1 MPARFESFFNSVE
14 HQCEPGRLLQLKIHK
29 IMEIVKLK
37 LADLEA
43 NIGQVPALPMNPR
56 QWTKTDVDTLAKSL
70 QETPE
75 LFEARPVLVV
85 PNGDKYVILGG
96 NMRFEASKA
105 LGLEEVPAIVFP
117 ATTPAETL
125 KAIVIKDNGAFGSW
139 DYDALANEWDDLPL
153 TDWGVPAWKEEEKE
167 SAPKEDLSDKI
178 DYEFKLEITCESEAE
193 QEKMYN
199 ELTERGFSC
208 RILTL

>member
-1 MPARFESFFNSVE
+1 M
-14 HQCEPGRLLQLKIHK
+14 K
-29 IMEIVKLK
+29 IVKLK
-37 LADLEA
+37 TADLEA
-43 NIGQVPALPMNPR
+43 NIGQLPELPMNPR

-125 KAIVIKDNGAFGSW
+125 KAVVIKDNGAFGAW

-153 TDWGVPAWKEEEKE
+153 ADWGVPAWKTEHLDLEAQLDNMGLETT
-167 SAPKEDLSDKI
+167 SAPGESETGLRSFTFVFTTEEGAKVEEYIAEHSKEELQARI
-178 DYEFKLEITCESEAE
+178 VELCQKLEA
-193 QEKMYN
+193 K
-199 ELTERGFSC
+199 
-208 RILTL
+208 

>member
-1 MPARFESFFNSVE
+1 MR
-14 HQCEPGRLLQLKIHK
+14 
-29 IMEIVKLK
+29 IVKLK
-37 LADLEA
+37 TADLEA
-43 NIGQVPALPMNPR
+43 NIGQLPELPMNPR

-85 PNGDKYVILGG
+85 PNGDKFVILGG

-153 TDWGVPAWKEEEKE
+153 ADWGVPAWKTEHLDSTWSDGGRPNTGENGSLAAKFVAPPFTILDSRQGYWMERKKMWRGLIGDYGE
-167 SAPKEDLSDKI
+167 SRE
-178 DYEFKLEITCESEAE
+178 
-193 QEKMYN
+193 N
-199 ELTERGFSC
+199 
-208 RILTL
+208 TLAGGGYSQLQVLR

>member
-1 MPARFESFFNSVE
+1 M
-14 HQCEPGRLLQLKIHK
+14 K
-29 IMEIVKLK
+29 IVKLK
-37 LADLEA
+37 TADLEA
-43 NIGQVPALPMNPR
+43 NIGQLPELPMNPR

-125 KAIVIKDNGAFGSW
+125 KAVVIKDNGAFGAW

-153 TDWGVPAWKEEEKE
+153 ADWGVPAWK
-167 SAPKEDLSDKI
+167 KEDTNPDNFGEDFNLPDGDKSNFCTMSFQVSSEQR
-178 DYEFKLEITCESEAE
+178 DEIEAALQKVKETEEYKTMITFGNENSNGNALALIIE
-193 QEKMYN
+193 QHGQM
-199 ELTERGFSC
+199 
-208 RILTL
+208 